1 MAEID
6 EFISPEGQL
15 TPDLFPG
22 RELALLVSA
31 WLTDAN
37 VRSAAAD
44 TVDQQEQAVLAW
56 VYYRAYFDVWQ
67 RLSSNP
73 ASLSLDGTSMS
84 MGQDQ
89 INAYFNLWRSYKADY
104 DAALGLKRGSATA
117 SKSAKAT
124 ATW

>member
-1 MAEID
+1 MAAID
-6 EFISPEGQL
+6 DFISPEGQL

-22 RELALLVSA
+22 RDLASLVSA

-44 TVDQQEQAVLAW
+44 TVDQQEQAAIAW

-73 ASLSLDGTSMS
+73 ASLSLDGTSYNI
-84 MGQDQ
+84 GQDQ
-89 INAYFNLWRSYKADY
+89 INAYFGLWRSYKADY
-104 DAALGLKRGSATA
+104 DAALGLKRGNVVA
-117 SKSAKAT
+117 SKSAKAA